1 MTSLLVSVGMLACE
15 KAGSTGGENAKLLAL
30 YHAGMLCQEGS
41 ASMLACERAERL
53 GGQNAGRRECETA
66 GTLSCWHALS
76 EDLMLACAHARGP
89 KGGAARMR
97 EGETASSPSCWH
109 ALSGGMREWRV
120 PFQLLG
126 AGSNL
131 VWKAIADL
139 EEY

>member
-1 MTSLLVSVGMLACE
+1 MRD
-15 KAGSTGGENAKLLAL
+15 GENAKLLAL
-30 YHAGMLCQEGS
+30 YHAGMLC
-41 ASMLACERAERL
+41 LKI
-53 GGQNAGRRECETA
+53 
-66 GTLSCWHALS
+66 SCWHARMR
-76 EDLMLACAHARGP
+76 E
-89 KGGAARMR
+89 AARMR